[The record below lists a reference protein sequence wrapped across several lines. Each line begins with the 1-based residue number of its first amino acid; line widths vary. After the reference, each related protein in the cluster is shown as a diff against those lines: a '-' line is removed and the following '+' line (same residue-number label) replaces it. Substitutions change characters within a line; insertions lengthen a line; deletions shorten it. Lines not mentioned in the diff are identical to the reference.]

1 MWNLSRLAFPGFLWL
16 VWQSSFHKTHFCI
29 VKLGFFL
36 EVEINA
42 ECLTLHTEELLE
54 SWFEVIDFFKDK
66 SILVAINTFI
76 ITFD

>member
-1 MWNLSRLAFPGFLWL
+1 M
-16 VWQSSFHKTHFCI
+16 WQSSF
-29 VKLGFFL
+29 VKLGFCL
-36 EVEINA
+36 EVELNA